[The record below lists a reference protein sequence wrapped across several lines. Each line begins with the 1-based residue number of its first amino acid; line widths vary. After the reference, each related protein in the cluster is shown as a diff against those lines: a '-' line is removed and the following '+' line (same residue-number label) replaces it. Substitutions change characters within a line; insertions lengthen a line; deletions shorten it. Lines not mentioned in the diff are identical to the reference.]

1 VLGVAAPVSTHRI
14 QRCLLWIL
22 EIRFMRGFFQE
33 ICFGRPF
40 LTKVL
45 AEEPPWLGAPRLRFD
60 LRPLLIQ
67 PFGRNGDRRAQGLRK

>member
-1 VLGVAAPVSTHRI
+1 
-14 QRCLLWIL
+14 
-22 EIRFMRGFFQE
+22 MRGFFQE

-45 AEEPPWLGAPRLRFD
+45 AEETPWLGTPRLRFD